1 MNLYTDQFNLN
12 QFNKIALLNF
22 SAPKAI
28 TVTGGAAKEGKTSH
42 ALQRG
47 MDYQEGRMLHNHP
60 AEPGIHLAVKM
71 KIEVQKLNL

>member
-1 MNLYTDQFNLN
+1 MTETFQHATILPQISQYVDLLKLSKNHMSNCLYTDQFNLN

-42 ALQRG
+42 ALQR
-47 MDYQEGRMLHNHP
+47 
-60 AEPGIHLAVKM
+60 
-71 KIEVQKLNL
+71 